1 MNDADNVLE
10 DLKTSL
16 FANDIK
22 PHCLRLTIKSI
33 TFTLAVSDVLLLE
46 VEAGRGQE
54 RGGRHVVF

>member
-22 PHCLRLTIKSI
+22 PHSLRLTIKSI

-54 RGGRHVVF
+54 RVRHVVF